1 MANYKRKYKRH
12 QTNIK
17 RREIIIIIM
26 IIIIGR
32 GGRAEEEDTMM
43 TMTISLEARLL
54 GDLHCN

>member
-26 IIIIGR
+26 VIIIIIIITPWSR
-32 GGRAEEEDTMM
+32 VLPKLTE
-43 TMTISLEARLL
+43 
-54 GDLHCN
+54 H